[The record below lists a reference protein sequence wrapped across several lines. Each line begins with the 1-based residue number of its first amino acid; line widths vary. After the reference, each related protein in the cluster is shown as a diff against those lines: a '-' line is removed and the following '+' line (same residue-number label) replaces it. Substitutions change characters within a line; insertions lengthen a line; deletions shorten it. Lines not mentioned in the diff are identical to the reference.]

1 MRTNNLRSFL
11 IMIVASF
18 LGAVF
23 TYGNYIYRSTL
34 NIDGEFTNNFYQTV
48 SLGRWFHAFLR
59 NYFLPEPFLPVLTP
73 LISVILICIAAMV
86 FCKIFRLSPF
96 HSAFA
101 LLLFITS
108 PQLAYQLEFL
118 NQSDTFSLGVLMCT
132 ISALILVSRSGYLG
146 FIAASILIAL
156 SLGIYQTLIS
166 YLAVVIVAYY
176 TIMLARDEIN
186 LRDLIKGIAKG
197 ASSAL
202 ISLIL
207 YAVISLIVKKH
218 FNVNADGY
226 LSSYMSFSDGGF
238 HYFLTVVNGFLR
250 AIVGLQFYGGTTL
263 VILLIATLY
272 CVFSYA
278 KSKDGKY
285 ITIALLSLIVIF
297 ITFSFIVISGSSS
310 PPRLFVACGAAMSF
324 SYILVLTY
332 QEKNNTLSAIA
343 ALVICTNIFFVNKL
357 FSYDVEVREND
368 VLMAKEIKQRIGE
381 IGKACDGAKIYIH
394 GGYDKNNT
402 MNLRSDTFGKSF
414 FWWDG
419 GNYLRAV
426 AFLNHYKI
434 CNAEPAN
441 EQEVKSLLSDIMV
454 KPNWPRDGSV
464 YSENGVIVIKLSDE
478 KGWLPFLP

>member
-1 MRTNNLRSFL
+1 MLFTQLFSART
-11 IMIVASF
+11 
-18 LGAVF
+18 
-23 TYGNYIYRSTL
+23 
-34 NIDGEFTNNFYQTV
+34 
-48 SLGRWFHAFLR
+48 
-59 NYFLPEPFLPVLTP
+59 FLPVLTP

-207 YAVISLIVKKH
+207 YAVISLIVKT
-218 FNVNADGY
+218 FQCQCGW
-226 LSSYMSFSDGGF
+226 LSFIIHVIFRWWFSL
-238 HYFLTVVNGFLR
+238 FLTVVNGFLR

-272 CVFSYA
+272 CVF
-278 KSKDGKY
+278 
-285 ITIALLSLIVIF
+285 
-297 ITFSFIVISGSSS
+297 
-310 PPRLFVACGAAMSF
+310 
-324 SYILVLTY
+324 
-332 QEKNNTLSAIA
+332 
-343 ALVICTNIFFVNKL
+343 ICK
-357 FSYDVEVREND
+357 
-368 VLMAKEIKQRIGE
+368 IKR
-381 IGKACDGAKIYIH
+381 
-394 GGYDKNNT
+394 
-402 MNLRSDTFGKSF
+402 R
-414 FWWDG
+414 
-419 GNYLRAV
+419 
-426 AFLNHYKI
+426 
-434 CNAEPAN
+434 
-441 EQEVKSLLSDIMV
+441 
-454 KPNWPRDGSV
+454 
-464 YSENGVIVIKLSDE
+464 
-478 KGWLPFLP
+478 